1 MMHCRG
7 YIQEEYDLS
16 LLDRKPSGHTYL
28 NVFIIDKV
36 SFLFWIVEAETMQW
50 NEVGAKQRAQE
61 KIDKLISNFEL
72 SKL

>member
-1 MMHCRG
+1 MMTCSG

-28 NVFIIDKV
+28 YVFIIDEV
-36 SFLFWIVEAETMQW
+36 SFPLWIVEAETMHW
-50 NEVGAKQRAQE
+50 NEVEAKQRAQE